1 MQEVAM
7 SAPQTLAIAQ
17 YFADVDDPRVERT
30 KAHQLLD
37 IIIIAICA
45 VICGAD
51 GWVDVAQ
58 FGRSKQAWLATF
70 LALPNGIP
78 SHDTFGRVFARLNP
92 EQFQR
97 SFLAW
102 VQAIQQIRSDVIGI
116 DGKTH
121 RGSRDRANGTHA
133 LHLVSAWAAE
143 NRLVLGQIAVD
154 DKSNEITA
162 IPQLLDLL
170 DLTGSIV
177 TIDAMGT
184 QTAIAERIVQRGGQY
199 VLALKENQPTMHM
212 DVVTLFADARAARQP
227 AYGMTTD
234 RVVTKDHGRLEVRQ
248 AWVITDPAAVAYL
261 QARQGWT
268 NLAGV
273 AVVEAE
279 RTLNGKTTTEQ
290 RYYLL
295 SQPWDAPTVNTLVRG
310 HWRIENQLHW
320 VLDVTF
326 HEDASRI
333 RVGDAPHN
341 MGVVRHIAL
350 NLLRQESSKGS
361 MKTKRFRAA
370 LDDTYLAKVLGL

>member
-1 MQEVAM
+1 MREVAM
-7 SAPQTLAIAQ
+7 SESRTLALAQ
-17 YFADVDDPRVERT
+17 YFAAVDDPRVDRT
-30 KAHQLLD
+30 KAHPLLD
-37 IIIIAICA
+37 IIVIAICA

-51 GWVDVAQ
+51 GWVDVEE
-58 FGRSKQAWLATF
+58 FGRSKQGWLATF

-78 SHDTFGRVFARLNP
+78 SHDTFGRVFARLDP

-102 VQAIQQIRSDVIGI
+102 VQAIQRVRPDVIAI

-121 RGSRDRANGTHA
+121 RGSHDRPHGQSA
-133 LHLVSAWAAE
+133 LHLVSAWAAD
-143 NRLVLGQIAVD
+143 NRLVLGQVAVD

-199 VLALKENQPTMHM
+199 VLALKENQPTLYT

-227 AYGMTTD
+227 AYGMLTD
-234 RVVTKDHGRLEVRQ
+234 RAVTKDHGRMEVRQ
-248 AWVITDPAAVAYL
+248 AWVIQDEPAVRYL
-261 QARQGWT
+261 QERQGWDG
-268 NLAGV
+268 LAGV
-273 AVVEAE
+273 ALVEAE
-279 RTLNGKTTTEQ
+279 RTLNGKTTIEP

-295 SQPWDAPTVNTLVRG
+295 SQPWDAATVNTLVRG

-320 VLDVTF
+320 VLDVIF

-333 RVGDAPHN
+333 RTGDAPQN
-341 MGVVRHIAL
+341 MGVLRHIAL
-350 NLLRQESSKGS
+350 NLIRQDPSKGS
-361 MKTKRFRAA
+361 VKTKRFRAA
-370 LDDTYLAKVLGL
+370 LDDTYLAKVLGI